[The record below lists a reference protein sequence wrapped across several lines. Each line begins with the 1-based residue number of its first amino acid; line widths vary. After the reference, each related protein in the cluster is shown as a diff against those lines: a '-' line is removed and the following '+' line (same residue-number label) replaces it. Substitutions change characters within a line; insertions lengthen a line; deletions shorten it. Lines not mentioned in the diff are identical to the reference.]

1 MLLDLIKANPTEIDD
16 LDLTQKQKDSL
27 LSGINQMDS
36 FSEIVIKL
44 AKYGIN
50 KKLLEIFIK
59 PIMEILLKT

>member
-1 MLLDLIKANPTEIDD
+1 MIKANPTEIET

-50 KKLLEIFIK
+50 KKIAGNIYKAYHGES
-59 PIMEILLKT
+59 LKN